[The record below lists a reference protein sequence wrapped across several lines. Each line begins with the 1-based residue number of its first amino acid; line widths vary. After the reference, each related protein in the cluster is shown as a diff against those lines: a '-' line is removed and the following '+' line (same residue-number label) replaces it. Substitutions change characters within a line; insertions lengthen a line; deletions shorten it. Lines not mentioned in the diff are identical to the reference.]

1 MLIEQTINCNGAIKE
16 FVRIHIKIQKHK
28 ELIDLAITNLGN
40 TDLYLGY
47 KWLIH
52 HNPTVDWVRKTITF
66 ENCPDTCGYKLH
78 VVIDNPVDTL
88 TLEEGDQLLMMGDEI
103 YINYVQ
109 MPMQNTFDIPNY
121 TKEFPNV
128 FSEKEFQALPPCCLW
143 DHAIDLTLGS
153 KPVNC
158 PLYPLS
164 QPEKEALSQFIEEHL
179 KSGCI

>member
-1 MLIEQTINCNGAIKE
+1 M
-16 FVRIHIKIQKHK
+16 
-28 ELIDLAITNLGN
+28 IDLAITNLGN

-47 KWLIH
+47 EWLIH

-66 ENCPDTCGYKLH
+66 ENCPDTCGYKLC
-78 VVIDNPVDTL
+78 VVIGNSVDTP

-103 YINYVQ
+103 CINHVQ

-121 TKEFPNV
+121 TKEFPDI
-128 FSEKEFQALPPCCLW
+128 FSEEEFQALPPHHPW
-143 DHAIDLTLGS
+143 DHAINLTPGF

-158 PLYPLS
+158 SLYLLS
-164 QPEKEALSQFIEEHL
+164 QSEKEALSQFIEEHL

>member
-1 MLIEQTINCNGAIKE
+1 
-16 FVRIHIKIQKHK
+16 
-28 ELIDLAITNLGN
+28 
-40 TDLYLGY
+40 
-47 KWLIH
+47 
-52 HNPTVDWVRKTITF
+52 
-66 ENCPDTCGYKLH
+66 
-78 VVIDNPVDTL
+78 
-88 TLEEGDQLLMMGDEI
+88 MMGDEI

-179 KSGCI
+179 KSECI